1 MTKAMYLSVGTA
13 KPSSENSVYTEGKNH
28 PLLVFAQANSEKE
41 ALGLSRE
48 HLESTGWQEV
58 LIDKTDLVDAEAIK
72 AAQPEIQ
79 SAYQSALK
87 DGSHGMVLQTV
98 QGNQ

>member
-1 MTKAMYLSVGTA
+1 MYLSVGTA
-13 KPSSENSVYTEGKNH
+13 KPTSENSVYTEGKMH
-28 PLLVFAQANSEKE
+28 PMLVFAQASSVNE
-41 ALGLSRE
+41 ALGVSRE

-58 LIDKTDLVDAEAIK
+58 LIDKTDRIDAEAIK
-72 AAQPEIQ
+72 AAQPEVQ

>member
-1 MTKAMYLSVGTA
+1 MTKTMYLSVGTA
-13 KPSSENSVYTEGKNH
+13 KPSGENSVYTEGKNH
-28 PLLVFAQANSEKE
+28 ALLVFAQANSLNE

-58 LIDKTDLVDAEAIK
+58 LIDKTDPIDAEAIK
-72 AAQPEIQ
+72 SAQPEIQ